1 MNITEKASYLKGL
14 LEGLS
19 IDATKPEGKMI
30 EKLTALV
37 SDLADEVAVL
47 KERMNTLSDYVEE
60 LDEDLG
66 EVEELLCDSD
76 DDCDCDCDDCEC
88 DGDCDNCDCDG
99 DCDDCDCGCDEDFY
113 EVECPSCG
121 ETVCFDDSIDPSDV
135 TCPACGE
142 KFDCTCDAEDC
153 ECCEGCEE

>member
-1 MNITEKASYLKGL
+1 MNITEKASFLKGL

-19 IDATKPEGKMI
+19 VDATKPEGKMI

-66 EVEELLCDSD
+66 EVEEFLCDADED
-76 DDCDCDCDDCEC
+76 DDDCDCCDCDEDCEDCDCDCDC
-88 DGDCDNCDCDG
+88 
-99 DCDDCDCGCDEDFY
+99 EDFY
-113 EVECPSCG
+113 EVECPGCG
-121 ETVCFDDSIDPSDV
+121 ETVCFDDSLDPSDL

-142 KFDCTCDAEDC
+142 KFDCTCDLEDC
-153 ECCEGCEE
+153 ESCPGCEA

>member
-1 MNITEKASYLKGL
+1 MNITEKASFLQGL

-19 IDATKPEGKMI
+19 IDETKPEGKMI
-30 EKLTALV
+30 AKLVTMV
-37 SDLADEVAVL
+37 SDLSDEVAVL

-66 EVEELLCDSD
+66 EVEELLCDCD
-76 DDCDCDCDDCEC
+76 DDDDDDDDDEC
-88 DGDCDNCDCDG
+88 NGDCDNCDCEG
-99 DCDDCDCGCDEDFY
+99 DCDECDCDCEEDFY
-113 EVECPSCG
+113 EVECPGCG

-153 ECCEGCEE
+153 ESCPGCAE